1 MLTHQRC
8 AFPVLLQVVGMP
20 ETDAFNVMLQAHKN
34 GLAQVGVWHGEL
46 AEAYCDQL
54 KTRGIVSCDRVL
66 YCYLLSALAAV
77 LPDNTQTALQT
88 VWFIAELSWT
98 RVVAASSCLQ

>member
-1 MLTHQRC
+1 
-8 AFPVLLQVVGMP
+8 MP

-54 KTRGIVSCDRVL
+54 KTRGIVSEVFPID
-66 YCYLLSALAAV
+66 
-77 LPDNTQTALQT
+77 
-88 VWFIAELSWT
+88 
-98 RVVAASSCLQ
+98 